1 MQTMQVHT
9 TQDHSLFRP
18 LNGNRQV
25 NQLHAS
31 RIKKSMED
39 SVLVSPI
46 IVNENYE
53 IIDGQ
58 HRFQAL
64 QELGKPVHYI
74 VNKGYGLRET
84 QILNVNHKNW
94 NTEAFLA
101 SYCDLGYDDY
111 LRFRDFHDGYEF
123 SITASLA
130 IALNKTGGSGGN
142 VLNAFRDG
150 SLEFDDVDGAR
161 DRADRIVMTGQFF
174 EKYTDKVYVSA
185 MISLFN
191 NENFEFSHFLGKL
204 KIQPSALQ
212 PQRNIEQY
220 KLLIEDIYNY
230 KSRNKV
236 SLRY

>member
-9 TQDHSLFRP
+9 TKDYSLFKS
-18 LNGNRQV
+18 LDGNRQV
-25 NQLHAS
+25 NQLHVS

-39 SVLVSPI
+39 QTLVSPI

-64 QELGKPVHYI
+64 QELDKPVHYI
-74 VNKGYGLRET
+74 VNEGYGLSET

-94 NTEAFLA
+94 NTEAFLN
-101 SYCDLGYDDY
+101 SYCDLLYPDY
-111 LRFRDFHDGYEF
+111 LRFRDFYKDYEF
-123 SITASLA
+123 SITSALV
-130 IALNKTGGSGGN
+130 IALSSENERAGSSLNK
-142 VLNAFRDG
+142 FRAGD
-150 SLEFDDVDGAR
+150 LEFDDVVGAR
-161 DRADRIVMTGQFF
+161 DRADRIVMIGQFY
-174 EKYTDKVYVSA
+174 EKYNESVFVGA

-191 NENFEFSHFLGKL
+191 NPGFEFTHFLSKL
-204 KIQPSALQ
+204 KLQPTALQ
-212 PQRNIEQY
+212 PQRTADQY